1 MGVVVNLNVKNH
13 CIETAARIELNRLME
28 TYFRTD
34 DVEGELDGK
43 IELIRDFLEKSYFPG
58 LRSSDPR
65 LSGERESEVI
75 LSRNGNG
82 AIMLDVQ

>member
-1 MGVVVNLNVKNH
+1 MGVMVNLSVKNH

-28 TYFRTD
+28 TYFKTD

-43 IELIRDFLEKSYFPG
+43 IELVRDFLEKSDFPG

-65 LSGERESEVI
+65 LSGERESRVV
-75 LSRNGNG
+75 LTRNGSG
-82 AIMLDVQ
+82 AIVLDVQ

>member
-1 MGVVVNLNVKNH
+1 MGVMVNLNVKNH
-13 CIETAARIELNRLME
+13 CIETAARMELNRLME
-28 TYFRTD
+28 TYFKTD

-43 IELIRDFLEKSYFPG
+43 IELIRDFLEKSDFPG

-65 LSGERESEVI
+65 LSGEREAEVI

-82 AIMLDVQ
+82 SIVLDVQ

>member
-1 MGVVVNLNVKNH
+1 MGVMVNLSVKNH

-28 TYFRTD
+28 TYFKTD

-43 IELIRDFLEKSYFPG
+43 IELIRDFLEKSDFPG

-65 LSGERESEVI
+65 LSGERESLVV
-75 LSRNGNG
+75 LTRNGSG
-82 AIMLDVQ
+82 AIVLNVQ

>member
-1 MGVVVNLNVKNH
+1 MGVMVNLSVKNH

-28 TYFRTD
+28 TYFKTD

-43 IELIRDFLEKSYFPG
+43 IDLVREFLEKSDFPG

-65 LSGERESEVI
+65 LSGERESRVV
-75 LSRNGNG
+75 LFRNGSG
-82 AIMLDVQ
+82 GIVLDVQ